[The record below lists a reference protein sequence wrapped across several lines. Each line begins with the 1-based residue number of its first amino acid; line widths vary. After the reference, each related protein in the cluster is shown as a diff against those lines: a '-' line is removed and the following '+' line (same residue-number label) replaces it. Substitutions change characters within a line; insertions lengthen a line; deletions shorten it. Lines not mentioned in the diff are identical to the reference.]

1 MFRMKYGI
9 WKVAEY
15 DRAAAKRFQ
24 DAGVSALTAAVLC
37 SRGYDTPEK
46 AAAFLR
52 ADCTLSD
59 PYSFPDMGKA
69 VARIRQALENRENM
83 NPTYY
88 EYIEGAKFFKVF
100 SDKKIFGIYD
110 VDAKIT
116 IQ

>member
-1 MFRMKYGI
+1 MMKMFSLKNKKKHCITFEFKTMLAKG
-9 WKVAEY
+9 EY
-15 DRAAAKRFQ
+15 YL
-24 DAGVSALTAAVLC
+24 VV
-37 SRGYDTPEK
+37 
-46 AAAFLR
+46 
-52 ADCTLSD
+52 
-59 PYSFPDMGKA
+59 
-69 VARIRQALENRENM
+69 ALENRENM